1 MGLEISKYFIGYKHR
16 YSVGSIFL
24 QMSKCHQLFCLDDVI
39 LGRYEYSWWKY
50 MRRVVHLDVYHLM
63 VLLTKEKVLYNDKKN
78 RQ

>member
-1 MGLEISKYFIGYKHR
+1 M
-16 YSVGSIFL
+16 
-24 QMSKCHQLFCLDDVI
+24 DDVI